1 LSQSLSSRFAFPGR
15 SGTFRAFQHRNFRLF
30 TAGQLVSLIG
40 TWAQRLAVGWLAWD
54 ISHSAFLVGA
64 VSFAGLFPGVLAGPF
79 AGSVAD
85 SMNRFRLLKITQ
97 VAFLIQAAALAAFTL
112 TGWITIPVLLL
123 LETVLAVITAFDIPT
138 RQAFVIEMVGK
149 ADLANAI
156 AINSTTVNIAR
167 MLGPVVAGVI
177 IVTVDIGE
185 AFLFNAVSYIAVLI
199 SLSMMRIEPRIPEP
213 RTQRIAA
220 HVLEGLRY
228 AWHRKSIRTY
238 LLLFFIMALFG
249 MPYGTLMPVV
259 AEARFGMGA
268 AGLSWLVAGSGLG
281 ATIGALYLASQE
293 STTGLP
299 RKLLVAAAFFGSSL
313 IVFALLNDFVLAV
326 LFIPVCGFGMMMQ
339 MAGNN
344 ILLQTNVDEAQRGRV
359 MSLLSMSFQLAM
371 PLGSLWMGTVAEHF
385 GVAVPF
391 FLGGSLC
398 LIAAAVL
405 GYLWWRQKG
414 EKESIP

>member
-1 LSQSLSSRFAFPGR
+1 MLST
-15 SGTFRAFQHRNFRLF
+15 GTLRAFQHRNFRLF

-54 ISHSAFLVGA
+54 LSHSAFLVGA

-97 VAFLIQAAALAAFTL
+97 VAFLVQASILAALTMSGYV
-112 TGWITIPVLLL
+112 TVPLLL
-123 LETVLAVITAFDIPT
+123 VLETALAVITAFDIPA

-149 ADLANAI
+149 PDLANAI

-167 MLGPVVAGVI
+167 MVGPAIAGII

-185 AFLFNAVSYIAVLI
+185 AFLFNAVTYIAVLM
-199 SLSMMRIEPRIPEP
+199 SLAAMRIQPRILER
-213 RTQRIAA
+213 RTQPMVS

-228 AWHRKSIRTY
+228 AWRERGIRTY

-259 AEARFGMGA
+259 AETRFGMGA

-281 ATIGALYLASQE
+281 ATIGALFLAARKD
-293 STTGLP
+293 TAGLT
-299 RKLLVAAAFFGSSL
+299 RRLFFAAVLFGASL
-313 IVFALLNDFVLAV
+313 IVFALISNFYLAV

-344 ILLQTNVDEAQRGRV
+344 ILLQTNVEEAQRGRI

-371 PLGSLWMGTVAEHF
+371 PIGSLWMGTVAEHF
-385 GVAVPF
+385 GVMTPF
-391 FLGGSLC
+391 LIGGALC
-398 LIAAAVL
+398 LVAVSIL
-405 GYLWWRQKG
+405 GYLSWREKG
-414 EKESIP
+414 EMRPAG